1 MAAETLNQNAAHDN
15 LTAKLAQLRALL
27 AMTFGWSME
36 AFNSLTEAVR
46 DDYLFACSDL
56 ANDCLNLAAAIA
68 PAPR

>member
-1 MAAETLNQNAAHDN
+1 
-15 LTAKLAQLRALL
+15 
-27 AMTFGWSME
+27 ME